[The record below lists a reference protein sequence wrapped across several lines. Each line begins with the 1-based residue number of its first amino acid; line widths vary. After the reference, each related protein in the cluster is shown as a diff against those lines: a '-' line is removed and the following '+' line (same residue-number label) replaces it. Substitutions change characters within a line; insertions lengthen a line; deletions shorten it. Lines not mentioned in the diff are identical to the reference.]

1 MDCVVSWRCDVAV
14 KTNRFMKI
22 VKCISILCLA
32 VATAGVVLAVVN
44 QKAARKTEIPPDVQ
58 RYHVRGEVR
67 GIDAESKQI
76 RIKHEEIPNYM
87 AAMTMPFDIR
97 DTALLGGLRAGDE
110 VGFELVV
117 TEDDSWI
124 ASIQKLSEGT
134 APAGESNSDR
144 TNNSVRQELQRVQ
157 VGERVPNFTLTDQN
171 SGPVNLSDFR
181 GKVVLLTFIYTRC
194 PLPNFCPLMSKNFA
208 SLQERLEK
216 RFPGKFQLLSV
227 SIDPEFDRPEI
238 LKEYAKRYTEKQA
251 TWTYGTGT
259 TEQTD
264 SVGAMF
270 GLVQERVGGLVN
282 HDLRT
287 AVIGPDGRLVHLWKS
302 NVWTPYEVE
311 RRVEELLSR

>member
-1 MDCVVSWRCDVAV
+1 MKVVKW
-14 KTNRFMKI
+14 
-22 VKCISILCLA
+22 ISILCLA

-44 QKAARKTEIPPDVQ
+44 QKAARKTEIPSSVQ

-67 GIDAESKQI
+67 EIDAESKQI

-97 DTALLGGLRAGDE
+97 DMALLRGLKPGDE

-117 TEDDSWI
+117 TEEDSWI
-124 ASIQKLSEGT
+124 VSIQKLGEEGGT
-134 APAGESNSDR
+134 PAPNSP
-144 TNNSVRQELQRVQ
+144 NLANEEIQRVQ
-157 VGERVPNFTLTDQN
+157 TGETVPDFSLTDQD
-171 SGPVNLSDFR
+171 SRPIKLSEFR
-181 GKVVLLTFIYTRC
+181 GKAVLLTFIYTRC

-208 SLQERLEK
+208 SLQDRLEK
-216 RFPGKFQLLSV
+216 KFPGKFQLLSV

-264 SVGAMF
+264 AVGAMF

-287 AVIGPDGRLVHLWKS
+287 ALIGPDGRLVHLWKS

>member
-1 MDCVVSWRCDVAV
+1 MKTV
-14 KTNRFMKI
+14 KRI
-22 VKCISILCLA
+22 WISCLA

-44 QKAARKTEIPPDVQ
+44 QKSERKAASPVGTQQ

-87 AAMTMPFDIR
+87 AAMTMPFDVR
-97 DTALLGGLRAGDE
+97 DTALLRGLNAGDE
-110 VGFELVV
+110 VGFELIV

-124 ASIQKLSEGT
+124 ASIQKLTEAAT
-134 APAGESNSDR
+134 TPARSNNSDSV
-144 TNNSVRQELQRVQ
+144 NSEAQRVQ
-157 VGERVPNFTLTDQN
+157 VGEAVPDFTLTDQDN
-171 SGPVNLSDFR
+171 RAVKLSDFR
-181 GKVVLLTFIYTRC
+181 GKAVLLTFIYTRC
-194 PLPNFCPLMSKNFA
+194 PLPNFCPLMSKNFS

-216 RFPGKFQLLSV
+216 KFPGKFQFLSV

-238 LKEYAKRYTEKQA
+238 LKEYGGRYTKNQS

-259 TEQTD
+259 VEQTD
-264 SVGAMF
+264 AVGAMF
-270 GLVQERVGGLVN
+270 GLIQERIGGLVN

-287 AVIGPDGRLVHLWKS
+287 ALIGPDGRLVHLWKS

-311 RRVEELLSR
+311 RRVEEFLVQ